1 MNTTYLLRLSFL
13 PFALLSTTLLCAACS
28 KPESPPTEQQP
39 EPQAQQS
46 QADQSQA
53 GQYKETHSE
62 LNDAIQRPIDKAKG
76 VESTVLDAA
85 DQQRADIDA
94 QTGG

>member
-1 MNTTYLLRLSFL
+1 MNLSFL
-13 PFALLSTTLLCAACS
+13 PRLSLLPVAALSTALLCAACS
-28 KPESPPTEQQP
+28 KPEAPPTEHQP
-39 EPQAQQS
+39 EPQAG
-46 QADQSQA
+46 QAQA

>member
-1 MNTTYLLRLSFL
+1 MNTTSLLRLSLL
-13 PFALLSTTLLCAACS
+13 PVAALSIALLCAACS

-39 EPQAQQS
+39 EPQAEQA
-46 QADQSQA
+46 QAD
-53 GQYKETHSE
+53 QYKETHSE